1 MRYHFASPSIGTAM
15 VALLAASAFVAGEKS
30 RSWADEPNPIAQA
43 KALSRAFRAAADRV
57 APSVVTV
64 IAKVHVTRQDLWPD
78 SQLRRRIPFFL
89 PDQPSRSG
97 EEIEQK
103 EMELS
108 EEVDAQLGSGIII
121 HANGTVLTNNHVVD
135 GADRVVLRLPNGTE
149 VPAKDIRSDQKS
161 DLAILRMNAPGPFRA
176 AELGD
181 ANALQIGDW
190 VIAIGSTFELDAT
203 VSAGIISGKGRVIE
217 KIERGKVLQTDA
229 AINPGNSGGPLVNL
243 DGQVVGI
250 NTAIASSSGGY
261 QGIGFAIPV
270 NTARWVVHQLV
281 QHGRVHRGYLG
292 INIGDID
299 VKTSSQY
306 NRPVRSGVI
315 VRKVLDGSPA
325 ALAGMKQGDVIVSF
339 AGSIVQDLRDL
350 QTEVEQKAP
359 GTRQGLTVVRDGAP
373 LELQIEVR
381 ELPADESS

>member
-1 MRYHFASPSIGTAM
+1 M
-15 VALLAASAFVAGEKS
+15 VVLVAASALVVWDPS
-30 RSWADEPNPIAQA
+30 RSWADELNPITQA
-43 KALSRAFRAAADRV
+43 KALSRAFRGAADRV

-64 IAKVHVTRQDLWPD
+64 IAKVKVTRQDLWPD

-89 PDQPSRSG
+89 PDQPSRSDG
-97 EEIEQK
+97 EIEQRQ
-103 EMELS
+103 EMEL
-108 EEVDAQLGSGIII
+108 EEIDAQLGSGIII
-121 HANGTVLTNNHVVD
+121 HTNGTVLTNNHVVH

-149 VPAKDIRSDQKS
+149 VTAKDIRSDQKS
-161 DLAILRMNAPGPFRA
+161 DLAILRMNAHGPFRA

-181 ANALQIGDW
+181 SSALQIGDW
-190 VIAIGSTFELDAT
+190 VIAIGSPFELDAT

-217 KIERGKVLQTDA
+217 KIERGKLLQTDA

-270 NTARWVVHQLV
+270 NHARWVVQQLV
-281 QHGRVHRGYLG
+281 QNGRVHRGYLG

-339 AGSIVQDLRDL
+339 AGSTVNDLRDL

-359 GTRQGLTVVRDGAP
+359 GTKQGLTVVRNGES